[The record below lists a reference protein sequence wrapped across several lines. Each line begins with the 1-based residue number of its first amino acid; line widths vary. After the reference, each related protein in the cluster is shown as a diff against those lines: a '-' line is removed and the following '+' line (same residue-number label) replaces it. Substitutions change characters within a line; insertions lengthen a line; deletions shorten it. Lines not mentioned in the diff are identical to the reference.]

1 MHYGEEELTL
11 NQRTQLISHFV
22 QKLVRY
28 VYRFGVGVDWH
39 ALIEQADH
47 ELVEELAEEQG
58 RMEASQARGNGFG
71 KKSGKKGGKKFGKGK
86 SGKGRGPS
94 CYW

>member
-1 MHYGEEELTL
+1 
-11 NQRTQLISHFV
+11 
-22 QKLVRY
+22 
-28 VYRFGVGVDWH
+28 
-39 ALIEQADH
+39 
-47 ELVEELAEEQG
+47 
-58 RMEASQARGNGFG
+58 MEASQASGKGFG

>member
-39 ALIEQADH
+39 ALIEQAEH
-47 ELVEELAEEQG
+47 ELAEEQE
-58 RMEASQARGNGFG
+58 MEASQASGKGFG
-71 KKSGKKGGKKFGKGK
+71 KKSGKKGGKNYKKGK